1 MVSIEYS
8 EAITETLDILKHTR
22 KEDVDKISS
31 RFMDYLKA
39 NASKTY
45 KPELDHTKKIKDM
58 QLKRKTKAILAIIY
72 KKFWCNS
79 EKQMEFNEILK
90 ENEIN
95 HQKELREKYNPDEI
109 FKNKKEKIEEVE
121 NAQVEETSM
130 IVPKEE
136 KWYKK
141 IFNLIK
147 GLFKRK

>member
-31 RFMDYLKA
+31 RFMDYLVA

-58 QLKRKTKAILAIIY
+58 KLKRKTKAILAIIY

-90 ENEIN
+90 ENEIK

-109 FKNKKEKIEEVE
+109 FKNKKEKIEEKE

>member
-1 MVSIEYS
+1 MVSDEYS

-31 RFMDYLKA
+31 KFMDFLNA

-79 EKQMEFNEILK
+79 EKQEQFNRVLK
-90 ENEIN
+90 ENEIKREN
-95 HQKELREKYNPDEI
+95 ELREKYNPDDI
-109 FKNKKEKIEEVE
+109 FKNRNKIEL
-121 NAQVEETSM
+121 QEEEQSEKTRM
-130 IVPKEE
+130 IIVQQE
-136 KWYKK
+136 KWYQK

-147 GLFKRK
+147 NLFHRN

>member
-31 RFMDYLKA
+31 RFMDYLVA

-58 QLKRKTKAILAIIY
+58 KLKRKTKAILAIIY

-90 ENEIN
+90 ENEIKN
-95 HQKELREKYNPDEI
+95 QKELREKYNPDDI
-109 FKNKKEKIEEVE
+109 FKNKKEEMQEKE
-121 NAQVEETSM
+121 NRQAEETSM
-130 IVPKEE
+130 VVVQEQ
-136 KWYKK
+136 KWYQK
-141 IFNLIK
+141 IFNIIK
-147 GLFKRK
+147 GIFKRK